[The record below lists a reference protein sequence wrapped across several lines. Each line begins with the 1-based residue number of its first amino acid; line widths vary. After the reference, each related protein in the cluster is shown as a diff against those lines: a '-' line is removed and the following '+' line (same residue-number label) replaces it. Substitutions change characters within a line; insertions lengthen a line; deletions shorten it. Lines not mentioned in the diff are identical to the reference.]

1 VSLFFILSLILAK
14 IKMGS
19 QNSVKDGSWEKK
31 LHGEIRPIETE
42 EIKEETIVK
51 PFEPMFGSN
60 ILQFDKKSIS

>member
-1 VSLFFILSLILAK
+1 
-14 IKMGS
+14 MGS